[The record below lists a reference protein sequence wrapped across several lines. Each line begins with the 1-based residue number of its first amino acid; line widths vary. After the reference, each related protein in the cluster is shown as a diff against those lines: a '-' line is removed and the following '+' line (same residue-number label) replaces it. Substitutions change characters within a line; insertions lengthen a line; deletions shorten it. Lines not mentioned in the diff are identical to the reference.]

1 MFSGSFAKGQGCSG
15 NFGKN
20 IFESGDFGSGTAQTL
35 QNDPQIAPGYIY
47 TTSLPPSDGYYTLTN
62 LMRQNEIYGD
72 WLPIGDFSDD
82 ANGYMMVVNA
92 SNEPGLFYEQTITG
106 LCEDV
111 LYEFSAD
118 IINLVRASSTDRID
132 PNVSF
137 LLDGEV
143 VYSTGDIPKAERWI
157 KYGFTFSTTP
167 GQTSLYLSLR
177 NNAPGGLGNDLALDN
192 ITFRPCGSEALI
204 LPQSVANICADG
216 EPIDIY
222 ATIIGSAFENT
233 FIQWRQS
240 FDEGVTW
247 VHLVGETEEVFRFDN
262 LSTGL
267 YHYRYL

>member
-137 LLDGEV
+137 
-143 VYSTGDIPKAERWI
+143 YWTGKS
-157 KYGFTFSTTP
+157 FTLPEIFLRQNV
-167 GQTSLYLSLR
+167 GLSMDLPSALR
-177 NNAPGGLGNDLALDN
+177 LAKHHCTFPFE
-192 ITFRPCGSEALI
+192 IT
-204 LPQSVANICADG
+204 
-216 EPIDIY
+216 
-222 ATIIGSAFENT
+222 
-233 FIQWRQS
+233 
-240 FDEGVTW
+240 
-247 VHLVGETEEVFRFDN
+247 HLVVLVMT
-262 LSTGL
+262 
-267 YHYRYL
+267 